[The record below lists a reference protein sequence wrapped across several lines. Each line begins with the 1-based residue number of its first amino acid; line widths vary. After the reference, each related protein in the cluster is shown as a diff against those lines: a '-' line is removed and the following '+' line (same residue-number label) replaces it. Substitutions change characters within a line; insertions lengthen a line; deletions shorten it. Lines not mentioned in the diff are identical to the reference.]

1 MNTLVVMHH
10 QHGIFVLVPQMS
22 RQENQWW
29 CHTMSAVFSDYIV
42 QYSLKILQRLGSY
55 QIHYEPVLD
64 STYHT
69 VNIIYC
75 VHMKE

>member
-1 MNTLVVMHH
+1 
-10 QHGIFVLVPQMS
+10 
-22 RQENQWW
+22 
-29 CHTMSAVFSDYIV
+29 MSAVFSDYIV
-42 QYSLKILQRLGSY
+42 QYSLNILQRLGSY

-75 VHMKE
+75 VHMKEWLGATTTVPEHCIL